1 MYSHSSTMNL
11 NSLTFRQLFSWY
23 GIDGAYAAFVLLKTL

>member
-11 NSLTFRQLFSWY
+11 NSLTLDSCFHDMVLM
-23 GIDGAYAAFVLLKTL
+23 GAYAAFVLLKTL